1 MGIVDADTHVVETE
15 RTWEYVEAERRQHM
29 PVNVSVKQ
37 TDGSPEDFWLVD
49 GRLHARRRNIG
60 QNTSEEAR
68 ELADVDARLRHMD
81 ELGVDVHV
89 LYPSIFL
96 RPLTRRPEVELAV
109 CQSYNRWLAD
119 IWSRGKGRLRWA
131 VVLPHY
137 SMDKALEELRWA
149 RENGACAIFM
159 RAIEADKR
167 LVDPYFYP
175 LYEEAS
181 RLDMPLGIHASGG
194 TLEMYDFFGDEP
206 GFNKFKLTVVGAFHS
221 IVMADLPSK
230 FPDLRF
236 GFIEVSAQWVPY
248 AVHDLAKRFEARG
261 RAFDKRDAL
270 RANRLFV
277 ACQTDDDLPYVLKYA
292 GEDNIIIGSDYG
304 HNDTSSELEALRHL
318 KESGEVEPR
327 IVNKILDDNARALYA
342 L

>member
-1 MGIVDADTHVVETE
+1 
-15 RTWEYVEAERRQHM
+15 
-29 PVNVSVKQ
+29 
-37 TDGSPEDFWLVD
+37 
-49 GRLHARRRNIG
+49 
-60 QNTSEEAR
+60 
-68 ELADVDARLRHMD
+68 
-81 ELGVDVHV
+81 
-89 LYPSIFL
+89 
-96 RPLTRRPEVELAV
+96 
-109 CQSYNRWLAD
+109 
-119 IWSRGKGRLRWA
+119 

-137 SMDKALEELRWA
+137 SMDEALKELRWA
-149 RENGACAIFM
+149 RENGACTIFM

-181 RLDMPLGIHASGG
+181 RLDMPLGIHASGA
-194 TLEMYDFFGDEP
+194 TLEMYDFFADEP

-230 FPDLRF
+230 FPDLRI

-248 AVHDLAKRFEARG
+248 AAHDLAKRLEGRG
-261 RAFDKRDAL
+261 RTIDKQDVL
-270 RANRLFV
+270 RSNRLYV

-327 IVNKILDDNARALYA
+327 IVSKILDDNPRVLYS